1 MRNERGITL
10 FSLVITLIVML
21 ILIGVVVYNAFL
33 EDGGVINEVKNS
45 TQKQQEMIQEE
56 QDKMSDVLKNQEED
70 WGISK

>member
-21 ILIGVVVYNAFL
+21 ILMGVVVYNAFL